1 MKQLQ
6 QRYRWQRWIALGG
19 LLSLLFFCAISASH
33 IHGST
38 ATGSVKQECQ
48 LCLTAGLY
56 RILPSNSQVSAAV
69 ILTFLLLLIPQEQPS
84 SVHSFHPGTPRSPPL
99 S

>member
-6 QRYRWQRWIALGG
+6 QRYNWQRWIALGG
-19 LLSLLFFCAISASH
+19 LLSLLFLCAASASH

-38 ATGSVKQECQ
+38 TTESLKQECQ
-48 LCLTAGLY
+48 ICLTGGFY
-56 RILPSNSQVSAAV
+56 RTLPSTPQVSVAV
-69 ILTFLLLLIPQEQPS
+69 ILTFFLLLRPQEQPR
-84 SVHSFHPGTPRSPPL
+84 SVPSFHPGTPRSPPL

>member
-19 LLSLLFFCAISASH
+19 LLSLLFFCAASASH
-33 IHGST
+33 IHGSA

-48 LCLTAGLY
+48 ICLTGGLS
-56 RILPSNSQVSAAV
+56 RTLPSTPQVSGAV
-69 ILTFLLLLIPQEQPS
+69 ILTFFLLLRPQEQPR
-84 SVHSFHPGTPRSPPL
+84 SVYSFHPGTPRSPPL